1 MILQF
6 EHDTILIPRET
17 AWFGYYGEEQNSVVQ
32 TPQEVGMLLSTP
44 PFFSVPGKTS
54 PSFLKENFIG
64 WFRVSYFLFLL
75 CHHPFKTTPLNFIL
89 ILLN

>member
-44 PFFSVPGKTS
+44 PFFSVPESLSIFLEGK
-54 PSFLKENFIG
+54 FH
-64 WFRVSYFLFLL
+64 WVV
-75 CHHPFKTTPLNFIL
+75 
-89 ILLN
+89 

>member
-6 EHDTILIPRET
+6 EHDTVLIPRET

-44 PFFSVPGKTS
+44 PFFSVP
-54 PSFLKENFIG
+54 ENLPIFSWRKISLG
-64 WFRVSYFLFLL
+64 GLGFHILLLL
-75 CHHPFKTTPLNFIL
+75 CHHAFKTTPLNFIL